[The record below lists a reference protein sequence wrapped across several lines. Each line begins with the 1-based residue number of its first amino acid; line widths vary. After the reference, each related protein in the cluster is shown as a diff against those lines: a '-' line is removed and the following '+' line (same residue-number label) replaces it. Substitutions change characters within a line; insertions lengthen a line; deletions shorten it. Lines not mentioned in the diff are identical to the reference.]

1 MSMNKHQVNKRN
13 SFITTDE
20 VMQRNESIWKE
31 SKPIS
36 DTVTSIRDNL
46 GQVGDFHQ
54 AQEGNQST
62 DMLLKKNLKVKML
75 EQVTKVLT
83 YINAYAI
90 ETGNISLE
98 KSVSVKDYELTKL
111 PQKNLTDKVKQLH
124 LIATRVQPSIKN
136 LDIAEVEMINT
147 LLIAYNESLAKPAAD
162 KSESKTA
169 TKNLRETFKTLND
182 LHLKLDK
189 LMGPFRYTQP
199 KFYSDY
205 MNSRIVKDLTG
216 KRSKEEIQQ
225 VVKTT

>member
-1 MSMNKHQVNKRN
+1 MNKHQINKRN

-31 SKPIS
+31 SEPIS
-36 DTVTSIRDNL
+36 KTIDSIRENL
-46 GQVGDFHQ
+46 MLIGGYHQ
-54 AQEGNQST
+54 KQEGNRAT
-62 DMLLKKNLKVKML
+62 DTLLKKNLKTQLVS
-75 EQVTKVLT
+75 QVTKVLT
-83 YINAYAI
+83 YISAYAI

-98 KSVSVKDYELTKL
+98 KSVSIKDYELMKL
-111 PQKNLTDKVKQLH
+111 PQSNLTDKVKQLYNV
-124 LIATRVQPSIKN
+124 AVGVQPSIKN
-136 LDIAEVEMINT
+136 LDAGEVEMINT
-147 LLIAYNESLAKPAAD
+147 LLSSYNESLAKPAAD

-169 TKNLRETFKTLND
+169 TKNLGETFKTLND

-189 LMGPFRYTQP
+189 LMGPFRYTEP

-225 VVKTT
+225 VVKAT